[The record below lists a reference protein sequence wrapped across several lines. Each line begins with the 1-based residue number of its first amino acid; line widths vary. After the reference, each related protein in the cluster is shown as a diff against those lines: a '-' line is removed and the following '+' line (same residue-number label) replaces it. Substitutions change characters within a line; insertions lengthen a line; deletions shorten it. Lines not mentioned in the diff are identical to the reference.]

1 MAAVTQVRILVSAV
15 LSFVVFN
22 FNFIFHPLNFFKERF
37 KVNVM
42 FVLRDQ
48 MNESISSIIFS
59 AILTKNF
66 QVDLF
71 ISCKLAI
78 LAMPRE
84 KYLFQKRH

>member
-22 FNFIFHPLNFFKERF
+22 FNFIFHLLNYFKERF

-48 MNESISSIIFS
+48 MHENISSIIFS

-66 QVDLF
+66 
-71 ISCKLAI
+71 
-78 LAMPRE
+78 
-84 KYLFQKRH
+84 

>member
-1 MAAVTQVRILVSAV
+1 
-15 LSFVVFN
+15 
-22 FNFIFHPLNFFKERF
+22 
-37 KVNVM
+37 M

-48 MNESISSIIFS
+48 MNENISSIIFS

-84 KYLFQKRH
+84 KYVFQKRH

>member
-1 MAAVTQVRILVSAV
+1 
-15 LSFVVFN
+15 
-22 FNFIFHPLNFFKERF
+22 
-37 KVNVM
+37 M

-48 MNESISSIIFS
+48 MNENISSIIFS

-78 LAMPRE
+78 LAMLRE

>member
-22 FNFIFHPLNFFKERF
+22 FNFIFHLLNFFKERF

-48 MNESISSIIFS
+48 MNENISSIIFS

-66 QVDLF
+66 
-71 ISCKLAI
+71 
-78 LAMPRE
+78 
-84 KYLFQKRH
+84 

>member
-22 FNFIFHPLNFFKERF
+22 FNFIFHLLNYFKERF

-48 MNESISSIIFS
+48 MNENISSIIFS

-66 QVDLF
+66 
-71 ISCKLAI
+71 
-78 LAMPRE
+78 
-84 KYLFQKRH
+84 

>member
-22 FNFIFHPLNFFKERF
+22 FNFIFHLLNFFMERF

-48 MNESISSIIFS
+48 MNENIS
-59 AILTKNF
+59 
-66 QVDLF
+66 
-71 ISCKLAI
+71 
-78 LAMPRE
+78 
-84 KYLFQKRH
+84 